1 MTNKSISERNASDDL
16 IRFFSVFL
24 VIMVHADNQPWSG
37 IPILSALIRMILLF
51 SNSFF
56 YMLSGKYNIGIEFN
70 EAGDYLKYYKK
81 KFVNIVF
88 PYVFVS
94 ILLSIW
100 NLRKIPNLDFG
111 STPVALYY
119 LKSSLKDL
127 ISSNSSTHLWFMFG
141 LIGYLLSAPFLS
153 KMFHAMSNIELHI
166 LYGIIIIW
174 NTITVLIF
182 PFFNEPF
189 GYHGWFLTGWMIHFC
204 LGYYVDRAVTSS
216 NAKLF
221 YVMGICGAFINVMG
235 ATFFADRFSNPND
248 LAPTFIITCV
258 GVMAFLQRKLNVSDE
273 RLKRITRFMSGYYFY
288 IYMVHFNIL
297 KYITPNI
304 TNAIPKGLRFI
315 PDVMV
320 TFCISFVCSII
331 LKIVITPCSNLLK
344 KIL

>member
-1 MTNKSISERNASDDL
+1 
-16 IRFFSVFL
+16 
-24 VIMVHADNQPWSG
+24 
-37 IPILSALIRMILLF
+37 MILLF
-51 SNSFF
+51 FILGAILGSFF
-56 YMLSGKYNIGIEFN
+56 LVIGTRLPLNENVLTGRSRCDNCKTVLKWYELIPIFSFLFQRGKCNYCHKKISKEHLIMEIVTGLLFGYGYIYYGINLSLFTFLVILSVTLIIFISDFKYMIIIDSHLIIG
-70 EAGDYLKYYKK
+70 
-81 KFVNIVF
+81 
-88 PYVFVS
+88 S
-94 ILLSIW
+94 IIIFIIRCFELGTTNALLS
-100 NLRKIPNLDFG
+100 
-111 STPVALYY
+111 
-119 LKSSLKDL
+119 
-127 ISSNSSTHLWFMFG
+127 
-141 LIGYLLSAPFLS
+141 
-153 KMFHAMSNIELHI
+153 I

-320 TFCISFVCSII
+320 TFCISFVCFII